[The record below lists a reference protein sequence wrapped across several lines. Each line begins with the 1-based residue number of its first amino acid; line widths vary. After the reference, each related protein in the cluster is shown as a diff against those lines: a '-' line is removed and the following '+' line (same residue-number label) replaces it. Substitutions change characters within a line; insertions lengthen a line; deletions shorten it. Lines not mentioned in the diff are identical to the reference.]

1 MRLVY
6 GVLALALAALA
17 GPAQAADFSN
27 WAAIVVAG
35 DHHAHDG
42 SDSEVFDNGRHDIG
56 EALQRIGFSAA
67 NIEEFSTEP
76 GNYTAPAPLQSDTQT
91 IASGLWDLS
100 NRTAGGCFLY
110 LTSHGS
116 PDGIVVNGG
125 TFSPRD
131 LAQMVGNSC
140 GSRPTVVIVSACF
153 SGVFIPALAAS
164 NRFVMTAARP
174 DRTSFGCGQ
183 ANRYTFFDECFL
195 HSIALTHDF
204 PDLAVETRRCVAARE
219 VKENMSPPSD
229 PQVAV
234 GAGVAAF
241 PTW

>member
-1 MRLVY
+1 M
-6 GVLALALAALA
+6 
-17 GPAQAADFSN
+17 S
-27 WAAIVVAG
+27 
-35 DHHAHDG
+35 
-42 SDSEVFDNGRHDIG
+42 
-56 EALQRIGFSAA
+56 
-67 NIEEFSTEP
+67 
-76 GNYTAPAPLQSDTQT
+76 
-91 IASGLWDLS
+91 
-100 NRTAGGCFLY
+100 
-110 LTSHGS
+110 
-116 PDGIVVNGG
+116 
-125 TFSPRD
+125 
-131 LAQMVGNSC
+131 NSC

-204 PDLAVETRRCVAARE
+204 PGLAAETRRCVATRE

-229 PQVAV
+229 PQVAS